1 MFGGHKADIMIVDD
15 AEFAEF
21 EANLAKGKKPNPA
34 LDALLARTKPW
45 QDKPARKFPSVGDS
59 IAILHSVKRNSTG
72 EVLGVHRADSVAV
85 DTISAVYLDGTVRVG
100 TSDTWEVKF
109 ASGESKAT
117 KGAKW
122 ATVNPMHGRG

>member
-1 MFGGHKADIMIVDD
+1 MFGKVTIISTDFAAAEDKTIQGLIGRTCMI
-15 AEFAEF
+15 
-21 EANLAKGKKPNPA
+21 
-34 LDALLARTKPW
+34 TI
-45 QDKPARKFPSVGDS
+45 QRKFPSVGDS

>member
-1 MFGGHKADIMIVDD
+1 MEGKIAIIEVDRTGADLVDT
-15 AEFAEF
+15 
-21 EANLAKGKKPNPA
+21 
-34 LDALLARTKPW
+34 LLLGMASRTIYLGCPKSRV
-45 QDKPARKFPSVGDS
+45 DILRKYPSVGDT